1 MGRGIDVSTITRA
14 ERWVFAAGIALFLN
28 ALIPYWYRIET
39 PRETFL
45 HNGGLFGYGLAAALA
60 GFASAAIV
68 VLRHTRTPATFK
80 DHSIHVMLGLIA
92 VGTLAAHGAQRE
104 ALWIGFWVEAAFA
117 AGLVAAGAMRIRER
131 RRGWI

>member
-14 ERWVFAAGIALFLN
+14 ERWVFAAGVALFLN
-28 ALIPYWYRIET
+28 ALVPYWYRIQT

-68 VLRHTRTPATFK
+68 TLRHTKSPASFN
-80 DHSIHVMLGLIA
+80 DRSIHVMLGLVAI
-92 VGTLAAHGAQRE
+92 GTLAAHGAQRE
-104 ALWIGFWVEAAFA
+104 ALWIGFWVESTLA
-117 AGLVAAGAMRIRER
+117 AGLVVAGALRVRER
-131 RRGWI
+131 HRGWI